1 MLASDIVKD
10 DLKLLIPNL
19 SFTHDICGGSFG
31 TRDWIQGFTY
41 TRQAILGK
49 HSTKV
54 ATFPVVNKVYNFIS
68 CGPKLLTISTVK
80 EVEGIKHIL
89 RERERKTRKKT
100 WSKSKCTLWYT
111 SCQNAKGWASVFQQ
125 HKQLWTTCKRIMT
138 AIVFR
143 RPVTSSACSASHS
156 ECNYSAWS
164 QRGYKSSILS
174 GTRSFGKGICP
185 GSNTGPWTK
194 GKPLIPAISGFL
206 ILIAQQQK

>member
-80 EVEGIKHIL
+80 EVESIKHIL
-89 RERERKTRKKT
+89 REREREK
-100 WSKSKCTLWYT
+100 LE
-111 SCQNAKGWASVFQQ
+111 
-125 HKQLWTTCKRIMT
+125 
-138 AIVFR
+138 R
-143 RPVTSSACSASHS
+143 RPGLNQSVLYGIQVVKTLKVELQFSSSTSSCEQLVRESWQQSFLGDQSLLQHARHHKVNAIILPDHREGTNLAS
-156 ECNYSAWS
+156 
-164 QRGYKSSILS
+164 
-174 GTRSFGKGICP
+174 
-185 GSNTGPWTK
+185 
-194 GKPLIPAISGFL
+194 
-206 ILIAQQQK
+206 